1 MSSILFFFTPPAV
14 YMSNKVVYGEVN
26 TDLTLVNNMLDLVP
40 KRFFSDPLLKWLDP
54 ACGQGNFMIALY
66 KRLFKGL
73 SILFPDPQ
81 KRMNHI
87 HQKMLFMVEIN
98 EAHISHLQTT
108 FPNANIFHQDFLTF
122 APEHRFDM
130 ILGNPPFNIQ
140 GLKKVPTNTTQK
152 KKEDG
157 KTAWTH
163 FIRRSIYLLKKKGHL
178 LMITPSIWMKPDKAN
193 IYPLLTKYQ
202 LKNIRCFTNTQSN
215 KLFHGKAQTP
225 ICYFLMQ
232 KCKTNPEIINLYE
245 KSLERYIPYILTAAF
260 PIPVFGASVFAK
272 LLPYVLQ
279 VGTPNF
285 IKTNMPRRHTVISKQ
300 ESPETPHKNIRTC
313 ILQNDRP
320 VLIYEYSNIPLSFS
334 GKKKLILAH
343 KMYGFPYHDKKGEYG
358 VSRRDNYILTDLSA
372 RQLERWCD
380 FLTTNFALY
389 LFEGTRYRMK
399 YLEKYVFQLIPD
411 ITKLDDFP
419 TLIDDQTIADYF
431 QLTTIEREAIHNL
444 HKKSYFD

>member
-1 MSSILFFFTPPAV
+1 MT
-14 YMSNKVVYGEVN
+14 NKLVYGEVN

-40 KRFFSDPLLKWLDP
+40 KKIFTDPLLKWLDP

-73 SILFPDPQ
+73 SILFPDPE
-81 KRMNHI
+81 KRKNHI
-87 HQKMLFMVEIN
+87 HQNMLFMVEIN
-98 EAHISHLQTT
+98 EEHINHLHNT
-108 FPNANIFHQDFLTF
+108 FPQANIYHQDFLTF
-122 APEHRFDM
+122 ASPHPFDI

-140 GLKKVPTNTTQK
+140 GLKKVPTNTTQNK
-152 KKEDG
+152 KKDG

-163 FIRRSIYLLKKKGHL
+163 FIRHSLSLLKKNGYL
-178 LMITPSIWMKPDKAN
+178 LMITPSIWMKPDKAK
-193 IYPLLTKYQ
+193 IYPLLTNYQ
-202 LKNIRCFTNTQSN
+202 LKNLRCFTNTQSN

-225 ICYFLMQ
+225 ICYFLLQ
-232 KCKTNPEIINLYE
+232 KCKTNGIINLYE
-245 KSLERYIPYILTAAF
+245 KSLKRYIPFVLNESL

-272 LLPYVLQ
+272 LLPYVQQ
-279 VGTPNF
+279 VGTANF
-285 IKTNMPRRHTVISKQ
+285 IKTNMPRRHINVSQ
-300 ESPETPHKNIRTC
+300 EWTQETTHKNVRTC
-313 ILQNDRP
+313 LLRNDRP

-343 KMYGFPYHDKKGEYG
+343 KMYGFPYHDKNGEYG
-358 VSRRDNYILTDLSA
+358 VSRRDNYILTDLSP
-372 RQLERWCD
+372 RQLERWSE

-411 ITKLDDFP
+411 IIKLDDFP
-419 TLIDDQTIADYF
+419 TIIDDQTIADYF
-431 QLTTIEREAIHNL
+431 QLTPIEREAIRTL

>member
-1 MSSILFFFTPPAV
+1 MT
-14 YMSNKVVYGEVN
+14 NKLVYGEVN

-40 KRFFSDPLLKWLDP
+40 KKIFTDPLLKWLDP

-73 SILFPDPQ
+73 SILFPDPE
-81 KRMNHI
+81 KRKNHI
-87 HQKMLFMVEIN
+87 HRNMLFMVEIN
-98 EAHISHLQTT
+98 GEHINHLHNT
-108 FPNANIFHQDFLTF
+108 FPQANIYHQDFLTF
-122 APEHRFDM
+122 ASPHPFDI

-140 GLKKVPTNTTQK
+140 GLKKVPTNTTQNK
-152 KKEDG
+152 KKDG

-163 FIRRSIYLLKKKGHL
+163 FIRHSLSLLKKNGHL
-178 LMITPSIWMKPDKAN
+178 LMITPSIWMKPDKAK
-193 IYPLLTKYQ
+193 IYPLLTNYQ
-202 LKNIRCFTNTQSN
+202 LKNLRCFTNTRSN

-225 ICYFLMQ
+225 ICYFLLQ
-232 KCKTNPEIINLYE
+232 KCKTNGIINLYE
-245 KSLERYIPYILTAAF
+245 KSLKRYIPFVLNESL

-272 LLPYVLQ
+272 LLPYVQQ
-279 VGTPNF
+279 VGTANF
-285 IKTNMPRRHTVISKQ
+285 IKTNMPRRHINVSK
-300 ESPETPHKNIRTC
+300 EWTPETTYKNVRTC
-313 ILQNDRP
+313 LLQNDRP

-343 KMYGFPYHDKKGEYG
+343 KMYGFPYHDKNGEYG
-358 VSRRDNYILTDLSA
+358 VSRRDNYILTDLSP
-372 RQLERWCD
+372 RQLERWSE

-411 ITKLDDFP
+411 IIKLDDFP
-419 TLIDDQTIADYF
+419 TIIDDQTIADYF
-431 QLTTIEREAIHNL
+431 QLTPIEREAIRTL